1 MLHHCQFDELSSGV
15 GSPCLPATLANLHAL
30 YRKMSPPLFLQSTHC
45 WKKALFRRKQKQ
57 SVDFHITFSN
67 KLRPSPP
74 SSWRGWCWCERIVNI
89 FSFTP
94 SGATRPCAALI
105 IVLFFSLSF
114 PPNVQ
119 YSVRFFL
126 ERLFF
131 SCLFI
136 FYPENAIAGS
146 MRLIFFYCVWNYVNG
161 LQLVLEDLSSITF

>member
-1 MLHHCQFDELSSGV
+1 MNYRPVLACHACQRHWQTCTRCIGKCHLPSFC
-15 GSPCLPATLANLHAL
+15 SPRTAE
-30 YRKMSPPLFLQSTHC
+30 
-45 WKKALFRRKQKQ
+45 KKRFSAESVRRKQKQ